1 MTTALV
7 HVPAPPV
14 PEKKKDPVDWLA
26 RRYEKVQKRDLDI
39 VDGMNR
45 FADIPT
51 PAEQLPRAAVES
63 LLAYGSDAQI
73 KEAGWKNRQE
83 LRAAFYGTLPRSQ
96 WPAAMQAAHER
107 VGMRLRK
114 QDKGASRQTFNL
126 NVITIPAPQRPRED
140 ERVVIIEQK
149 KDRDASSGGR

>member
-7 HVPAPPV
+7 PVAPPPV
-14 PEKKKDPVDWLA
+14 PDKRKEPLDWLQK
-26 RRYEKVQKRDLDI
+26 RYENVQKRDLDI

-45 FADIPT
+45 FAEIPT
-51 PAEQLPRAAVES
+51 VAEQAPRAHLEM
-63 LLAYGSDAQI
+63 LLQYGTDAQL
-73 KEAGWKNRQE
+73 KAAGWKNRQE

-114 QDKGASRQTFNL
+114 QDKSANRQTFNL
-126 NVITIPAPQRPRED
+126 NVITIPAPQAPRAD
-140 ERVVIIEQK
+140 ERVVIIEQSREK
-149 KDRDASSGGR
+149 

>member
-1 MTTALV
+1 MSETALV
-7 HVPAPPV
+7 RIAAPEEKA
-14 PEKKKDPVDWLA
+14 PEKKGSPVDLLQ
-26 RRYEKVQKRDLDI
+26 RRYEKVQQRDLDI

-51 PAEQLPRAAVES
+51 PAEELPRANVEA

-73 KEAGWKNRQE
+73 KAAGWKNRQQ
-83 LRAAFYGTLPRSQ
+83 LRAAFYGTLPRSK

-114 QDKGASRQTFNL
+114 QEKGANRQTFNL
-126 NVITIPAPQRPRED
+126 NVINIPAARAASPD
-140 ERVVIIEQK
+140 EKVVIIEAKPQK
-149 KDRDASSGGR
+149 